1 MVIVLIIMMQ
11 KYKHSNNMKLNNL
24 RLVVYLLQ
32 KDDFN
37 KKY

>member
-11 KYKHSNNMKLNNL
+11 KYMHSNNMKLNNL